1 MGQNRNYMM
10 MEILLCHFCST
21 QYFITERW
29 HWSQASVGAG
39 NEINIFNILKIFPIY
54 LQAETELRL
63 SQSEFDRQAE
73 ITKLLME
80 GLSQSQ
86 TNHVRHL
93 KAFVAAQVTPIFQ
106 PETVYFP
113 HFVNFPNRT
122 KLQISQDPCYLSL
135 CHKEPAKGKKCP

>member
-1 MGQNRNYMM
+1 M
-10 MEILLCHFCST
+10 
-21 QYFITERW
+21 
-29 HWSQASVGAG
+29 
-39 NEINIFNILKIFPIY
+39 INILEIFPIC

-93 KAFVAAQVTPIFQ
+93 KAFVAAQVITTKDFNKKNAEKFKENLTLFAARLNTTPRL
-106 PETVYFP
+106 TW
-113 HFVNFPNRT
+113 
-122 KLQISQDPCYLSL
+122 
-135 CHKEPAKGKKCP
+135 